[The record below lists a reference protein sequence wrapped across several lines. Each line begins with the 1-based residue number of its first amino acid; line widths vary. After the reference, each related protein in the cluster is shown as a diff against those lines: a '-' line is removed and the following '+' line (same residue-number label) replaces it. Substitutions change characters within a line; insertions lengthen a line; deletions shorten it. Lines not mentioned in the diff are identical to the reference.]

1 MLSKIP
7 VECPRHLLEMAS
19 EYPPVTAAVVG
30 SHSLSTL
37 ESIKLALTHQLINPI
52 LIGHRDATF
61 KLAASIG
68 LDPEPFPFI
77 DAQTDSEAALEGAVL
92 AREGEVGMVIKGQ
105 IHSEDLMYPLV
116 SRTTGIRTGR
126 RLTHLFH
133 MTLPGSDRAL
143 MISDGALNVAP
154 DLKTRQ
160 EIIINAVDLARAIG
174 ISSPKVAL
182 LAATESSSET
192 MPVTIDAAELAEWA
206 NQNIDDITAAGPLA
220 FDNIVSC
227 EAAKIKGIESPVAG
241 SADIVVVPT
250 IETGNALSKM
260 MVYFMSAC
268 AAGIVL
274 GGKVPVVLTSRA
286 DPAPAR
292 LASIAIATLL
302 ANNQANE

>member
-1 MLSKIP
+1 MSKIP

-52 LIGHRDATF
+52 LIGHRDVTF

-105 IHSEDLMYPLV
+105 IHSEDLMHPLV